1 MVQTQVIYYFAPY
14 DPLKRIGQ
22 SHNDHCALVPN
33 LDDWICVTDSDVL
46 FLLPDSKKQIADII
60 AEHGDEFQ
68 VYGCLTNRIASP
80 HQRPGKFSD
89 DTDIMNHKEI
99 AMRLQRE
106 KYLDVAE
113 TVINIAG
120 FLMIFKKKTWEKYR
134 FSDNSIR
141 FDSEFTNKV
150 MAGGG
155 RLGIMQG
162 VYVFHDYRL
171 GYKDP
176 RRYIGHLV

>member
-1 MVQTQVIYYFAPY
+1 MTPVRYHA
-14 DPLKRIGQ
+14 RR
-22 SHNDHCALVPN
+22 
-33 LDDWICVTDSDVL
+33 
-46 FLLPDSKKQIADII
+46 LLPDSKKQIADII

-68 VYGCLTNRIASP
+68 VYGSLTNRIASP

-106 KYLDVAE
+106 KYLDVEE

-120 FLMIFKKKTWEKYR
+120 FLMIFKKMTWEKYR

-155 RLGIMQG
+155 RLGVMQG
-162 VYVFHDYRL
+162 GICVSRLSAWAQRPSAIYWPPGLISFH
-171 GYKDP
+171 
-176 RRYIGHLV
+176 